1 MHKNYKYHL
10 SGYMEWEQ
18 KEHAEDWVLYEQ
30 NLGEHMCIDEVAL
43 TSGELY
49 TTVTNA
55 SARTQKGALVAMIR
69 GTKTEDIESVLQKI
83 PLQKRQLVKYVTTDL
98 ASNIQSAAM
107 GSFPDAKLISDR
119 FHVYQLVTEAL
130 QELRMQYRR
139 EAIAMENQAVK
150 EARKTRKRY
159 KAEVLKNGDTRK
171 QLLARSRYILFKPE
185 HKWTQTQKERAGILF
200 REYPDLKKGY
210 KLSMNFRSI
219 YEHSVDKQD
228 ALERLEKWYRKVDQS
243 DFASFVTA
251 SESIKVHEIS
261 ILHYFEK
268 KLTNAL
274 AETFHSKVKSFRS
287 IFRGVRD
294 RSFFLFRVST
304 IFS

>member
-1 MHKNYKYHL
+1 
-10 SGYMEWEQ
+10 MEWEQ

-139 EAIAMENQAVK
+139 EAKAMENQAVK

-200 REYPDLKKGY
+200 REYP
-210 KLSMNFRSI
+210 
-219 YEHSVDKQD
+219 
-228 ALERLEKWYRKVDQS
+228 
-243 DFASFVTA
+243 T
-251 SESIKVHEIS
+251 
-261 ILHYFEK
+261 
-268 KLTNAL
+268 
-274 AETFHSKVKSFRS
+274 
-287 IFRGVRD
+287 
-294 RSFFLFRVST
+294 
-304 IFS
+304 